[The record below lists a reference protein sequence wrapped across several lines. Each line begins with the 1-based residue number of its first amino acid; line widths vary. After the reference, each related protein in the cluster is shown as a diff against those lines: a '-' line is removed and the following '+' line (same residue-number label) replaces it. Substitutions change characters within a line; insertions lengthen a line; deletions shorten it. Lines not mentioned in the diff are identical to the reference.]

1 MQKKSILDLLL
12 LISFGFI
19 TTASPHALFAAS
31 RYVAPTAAECESV
44 CSDNSVSPCNSYCF
58 TSVQSAIDVAA
69 SGDTIVIYPG
79 TYREGC
85 TLNKDVSIYGIETA
99 RVLLYGTGSDPALR
113 IDSVTSPISIKR
125 IFFRA
130 GTVGILVSNTNSSIE
145 IKNNTFWLGD
155 NGTGVKVTSS
165 PSTRI
170 INNTFYKNAIAVSRD
185 EATVEIL
192 NNIFSG
198 NTINIEQGSLI
209 SEDNIS
215 YNCFHPITAGPKG
228 TNYIPNASQTDP
240 DPKFVNALNG
250 DFHLRTDS
258 PCIDTG
264 SPSISD
270 PDFYPNTTSDMGAYG
285 GIDTDTIPFAI
296 SGLSVISK
304 TDTSI
309 TISWTP
315 NECYLIEGYNI
326 YYDSD
331 KSGAP
336 YDGTDSDDGSGT
348 QLPSPIDVGK
358 VNTYT
363 IANLDP
369 DAAKPDTPESLR
381 SEPANYKLK
390 LTWTAVPGASGYNIY
405 AEPGDCS
412 AACPE
417 PMTETVSVVGTNYIL
432 DGLMNPDPNPHC
444 YCITIS
450 AYAQAAYYVA
460 VKAYYVKDDS
470 VKESLAYSNQVSA
483 NIGPLNKS
491 EKLSPPIRDYPE
503 PITPYPG
510 LPNTGCF
517 IATAAYGY
525 YSAPHVQALREF
537 RDRYLMTSRPGRA
550 FVKWYYR
557 HSPTAAEFLNAHP
570 ALKPVARAALLPAV
584 FVAIFFTKTSLTA
597 KLFFLTAILTSGVG
611 LYLIRGRAS
620 AHMR

>member
-1 MQKKSILDLLL
+1 MRKKSIFVPLL
-12 LISFGFI
+12 LISFGLI
-19 TTASPHALFAAS
+19 TSAAPHALFAAN
-31 RYVAPTAAECESV
+31 RYVAPTAAQCESV
-44 CSDNSVSPCNSYCF
+44 CRDNSLSPCSSYCF
-58 TSVQSAIDVAA
+58 TSVQSAIDAAA

-79 TYREGC
+79 TYRGGS
-85 TLNKDVSIYGIETA
+85 TLNKNVSIYGIETA
-99 RVLLYGTGSDPALR
+99 RVLLYGTVSDPALR

-125 IFFRA
+125 ISFRA

-145 IKNNTFWLGD
+145 IKNNIFWLGG
-155 NGTGVKVTSS
+155 NGTGIKATSS

-185 EATVEIL
+185 VATVEIL

-198 NTINIEQGSLI
+198 NTINIEQGPLM

-228 TNYIPNASQTDP
+228 TDYIPDASRIDP
-240 DPKFVNALNG
+240 DPKFVNASNG
-250 DFHLRTDS
+250 DFHLRINS
-258 PCIDTG
+258 PCIDAG
-264 SPSISD
+264 YPSISD
-270 PDFYPNTTSDMGAYG
+270 PAFYPNTTSDMGAYG
-285 GIDTDTIPFAI
+285 GTDTDTIPFAV
-296 SGLSVISK
+296 SELSVTSK

-309 TISWTP
+309 TVSWSP
-315 NECYLIEGYNI
+315 NECYLVEGYNV

-336 YDGTDSDDGSGT
+336 YDGTDSDDGAGT
-348 QLPSPIDVGK
+348 QLPSPIDAGK
-358 VNTYT
+358 ANTYT

-369 DAAKPDTPESLR
+369 ETTKPDTPGGLR
-381 SEPANYKLK
+381 SEPANHKLK

-417 PMTETVSVVGTNYIL
+417 PMTETASVIGTNYIL
-432 DGLMNPDPNPHC
+432 DGLLNPDPNPHC
-444 YCITIS
+444 YCVTIS

-470 VKESLAYSNQVSA
+470 TKEALAYSNQVSA
-483 NIGPLNKS
+483 YIGPLNKS

-525 YSAPHVQALREF
+525 YSAPQVRALREF
-537 RDRYLMTSRPGRA
+537 RDRHLMTSSPGRA
-550 FVKWYYR
+550 FVKWYYQ
-557 HSPTAAEFLNAHP
+557 HSPKAAEFMIAHP
-570 ALKPVARAALLPAV
+570 VLKPLARVALLPAV
-584 FVAIFFTKTSLTA
+584 FLAVFFTKTSLTA
-597 KLFFLTAILTSGVG
+597 KLFFLMAILTLGIG
-611 LYLIRGRAS
+611 LYLMRRRAS
-620 AHMR
+620 AHLR